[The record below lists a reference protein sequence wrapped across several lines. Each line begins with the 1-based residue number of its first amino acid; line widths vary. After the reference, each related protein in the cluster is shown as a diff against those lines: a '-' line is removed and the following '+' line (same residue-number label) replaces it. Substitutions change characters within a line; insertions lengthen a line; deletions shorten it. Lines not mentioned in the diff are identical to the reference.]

1 MTQSS
6 EEQLDQILEEA
17 GSAWNAAETRSLIQ
31 GVIAAPGDDGGMGG
45 PEDWLNLVAPSPTD
59 ELRQRAAALYS
70 ELSQANSHDS
80 VPSPEARLSA
90 LRAEMNAQG
99 VDGFVIPLADEFQGE
114 YIPKRAQRLA
124 WLTGFT
130 GSAGVAVV
138 LKDRAAVFTDGRY
151 TLQIGEQVDG
161 NLYELLHI
169 SENPPH
175 EWISEH
181 LGEGGKLGF
190 DPWLHTTDGARRLRA
205 ACAQS
210 KGELIATD
218 YNLVDAIWTGQPPA
232 PISPAVPHEIEY
244 AGKSSSEKRQEIA
257 DGLNTETHDALIMTA
272 SPSVAWLANL
282 RGGDVPYTPLP
293 LGFAILHAD
302 TTLDLFIDPRKLG
315 ATAGKLEAGL
325 RVQDPST
332 FEAAL
337 KSLGDA
343 KKTVQIDPEGTAQA
357 IADIL
362 EKSGATLA
370 NGSDPCALPK
380 ACKNPVEIDGARAA
394 HRRDGAAL
402 TRFLAW
408 LDAAAADGSQTEISV
423 ADKLESFRRE
433 NDLIRG
439 LSFPTI
445 SGAGANGAIVH
456 YRVTEI
462 SNSPLKPGSLY
473 LVDSGAQ
480 YLDGTTDVTRT
491 IAIGTPTDEMKNRFT
506 RVLKGHIGLGSVR
519 FPKGTTGS
527 QLDVL
532 ARACLWEA
540 GLDYDHGTGHGVGSF
555 LGVHEGPH
563 RISKVPSQVALQPG
577 MIVSNEPGYYKTGE
591 YGIRIENLVLVV
603 SSEGSGDDER
613 DMLEFETLT
622 LAPIDQRLIDVSLLT
637 VAEIAWLNAYHVR
650 VRDVIGPLVDDET
663 GNWLIKSTEPLSG

>member
-6 EEQLDQILEEA
+6 DEQFNKILKDA
-17 GSAWNAAETRSLIQ
+17 GSVWNAAETRTLIE

-45 PEDWLNLVAPSPTD
+45 PEDWLDLIAPQPTT
-59 ELRQRAAALYS
+59 ELRQQATALYA
-70 ELSQANSHDS
+70 ELSQANSKADT
-80 VPSPEARLSA
+80 PSPEARLSA
-90 LRAEMNAQG
+90 LRAEMAAQG

-138 LKDRAAVFTDGRY
+138 LKDHAAVFTDGRY
-151 TLQIGEQVDG
+151 TLQIAEQVDG
-161 NLYELLHI
+161 TLYELLHI
-169 SENPPH
+169 SENPPD

-181 LGEGGKLGF
+181 LGEGGRLGF
-190 DPWLHTTDGARRLRA
+190 DPWLHTTDGARRLRS
-205 ACAQS
+205 ACARS
-210 KGELIATD
+210 KGELVAAD
-218 YNLVDAIWTGQPPA
+218 HNLVDAIWTDQPSA
-232 PISPAVPHEIEY
+232 PISPAVLQEIEY
-244 AGKSSSEKRQEIA
+244 AGKSSSEKRREIA
-257 DGLNTETHDALIMTA
+257 DGLKAEGQDALIMTA

-293 LGFAILHAD
+293 LGFAVLHAD
-302 TTLDLFIDPRKLG
+302 TTLDLFIDPKKLG
-315 ATAGKLEAGL
+315 PTADKLEAGL
-325 RVQDPST
+325 RVQDPSS

-337 KSLGDA
+337 TRLGEA
-343 KKTVQIDPEGTAQA
+343 KKTVQIDPAGTAQA
-357 IADIL
+357 IADVL

-370 NGSDPCALPK
+370 KGSDPCALPK
-380 ACKNPVEIDGARAA
+380 ACKNPVEIDGTRAA

-433 NDLIRG
+433 NNLIRG

-456 YRVTEI
+456 YRVTES
-462 SNSPLKPGSLY
+462 SNSALKPGSLY

-491 IAIGTPTDEMKNRFT
+491 VAIGTPTDEMKNRFT

-532 ARACLWEA
+532 ARAGLWEA

-563 RISKVPSQVALQPG
+563 RISKVPSTVALEPG

-591 YGIRIENLVLVV
+591 YGIRIENLVLVI
-603 SSEGSGDDER
+603 SSERPENDER
-613 DMLEFETLT
+613 EMLEFETLT
-622 LAPIDQRLIDVSLLT
+622 LAPIDQRLIDRSLLT
-637 VAEIAWLNAYHVR
+637 AAETAWLDAYHAR
-650 VRDVIGPLVDDET
+650 VRDIIGPSVDDAT
-663 GNWLIKSTEPLSG
+663 GDWLKQATAPLHG